1 MRVHMQTAGSGPPIV
16 CTPGIGKTAD
26 DWAVLSAELA
36 GQHTVVTWD
45 LLGHGKSP
53 VPEEPSEYTRDRA
66 LDDLDDVITA
76 ALTPDSSA
84 PLVLLG
90 HSLGGYL
97 TLAWRATRST
107 LPHPP
112 LAAMV
117 VMATGP
123 GFRDDAKR
131 EAWNDR
137 SRRNAH
143 RFGVPRQAAEL
154 NLQED
159 GVVIQK
165 VPEMDLPVLV
175 VVGSEDRA
183 DIQGGCGYLA
193 AKLPDA
199 RLVTIEG
206 GDHLMHEDPAHAATI
221 ATAIQEFLASA

>member
-26 DWAVLSAELA
+26 DWTALTTELSD
-36 GQHTVVTWD
+36 QHSVVTWD

-53 VPEEPSEYTRDRA
+53 VPEEQSEYTRDRA
-66 LDDLDDVITA
+66 LDDLDDVIA
-76 ALTPDSSA
+76 AARTTDPDA

-97 TLAWRATRST
+97 TLAWQATRT
-107 LPHPP
+107 AAEHPSP
-112 LAAMV
+112 AALV

-131 EAWNDR
+131 EAWNER

-143 RFGVPRQAAEL
+143 RFGVPPQAAEL

-159 GVVIQK
+159 GVVIQQ
-165 VPEMDLPVLV
+165 VPEMTVPTLV
-175 VVGSEDRA
+175 IVGSEDRA

-193 AKLPDA
+193 AKLA
-199 RLVTIEG
+199 NAELVTIDG
-206 GDHLMHEDPAHAATI
+206 GDHLMHEDPVHAAAI
-221 ATAIQEFLASA
+221 AAAIGAFLG